1 MHYIFFTLFTF
12 FISTNVC
19 HAIEFNSVDTTN
31 KEYAWIITE
40 SNLHDFKLK
49 SIKNTKYKKHK
60 LEELFEKIITDLE
73 NTGYPF
79 AKIDFKTDS
88 INDYKI
94 YGKIYL
100 DKKKKTL
107 IDSIAIKGYNS
118 FPNYLINRHVDIKN
132 NSTYNQKKINN
143 ISNKIQSINFIKEYK
158 ENEILFNNNKNIIY
172 IYLNKENNN
181 YIDAFIGFNNFNE
194 DLSIL
199 GKIHFVIKNSINR
212 FEKIELKWSKSENN
226 SQELNL
232 NIEFPYI
239 FNSIIGIKNKIR
251 IFQYENLFNKRELN
265 FAISF
270 DNKINLEYINRI
282 SAAFEDNPINLI
294 NNFKSN
300 QINVFWNKKNTKLKE
315 INLSIGL
322 GKSLI
327 SKETYNRKYGSLYFE
342 LLKQTFKSNY
352 ISLKSI
358 NEFTLGNNILDNER
372 KAIGGNNYLRGFL
385 DNYFFSKSFNI
396 INIENIYYINN
407 QTYFS
412 IFSDFGVLY
421 DNEEQ
426 IIYSIGIGTGILKN
440 NDIFSVNYAIPNQ
453 NNKFDFNDAK
463 LHFNYIIKF

>member
-12 FISTNVC
+12 FISTKVC
-19 HAIEFNSVDTTN
+19 HAIEFNSADTTN
-31 KEYAWIITE
+31 KEYTWIITE

-60 LEELFEKIITDLE
+60 LEEFFEKIITDLE
-73 NTGYPF
+73 NKGYPF

-100 DKKKKTL
+100 DKRKKTL

-143 ISNKIQSINFIKEYK
+143 ISYKIQSINFIKEYK

-212 FEKIELKWSKSENN
+212 FEEIELKWIKS
-226 SQELNL
+226 
-232 NIEFPYI
+232 
-239 FNSIIGIKNKIR
+239 
-251 IFQYENLFNKRELN
+251 
-265 FAISF
+265 
-270 DNKINLEYINRI
+270 
-282 SAAFEDNPINLI
+282 
-294 NNFKSN
+294 
-300 QINVFWNKKNTKLKE
+300 
-315 INLSIGL
+315 
-322 GKSLI
+322 
-327 SKETYNRKYGSLYFE
+327 
-342 LLKQTFKSNY
+342 
-352 ISLKSI
+352 
-358 NEFTLGNNILDNER
+358 
-372 KAIGGNNYLRGFL
+372 GNNYLRGFL

-463 LHFNYIIKF
+463 LHFNYKIKF